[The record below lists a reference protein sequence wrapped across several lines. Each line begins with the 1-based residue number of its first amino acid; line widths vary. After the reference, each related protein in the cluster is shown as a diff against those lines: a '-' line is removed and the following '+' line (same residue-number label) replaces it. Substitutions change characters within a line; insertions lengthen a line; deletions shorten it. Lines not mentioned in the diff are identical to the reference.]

1 MGLSYKFPSITS
13 ATIAPN
19 PVDMNT
25 KFLLSVAVNEV
36 TVTLDEEKIYSGE
49 FYSREVE

>member
-25 KFLLSVAVNEV
+25 RFLLSVVVSEI
-36 TVTLDEEKIYSGE
+36 TVTLDEEKLYAGEINSGE
-49 FYSREVE
+49 AD